1 MPLSLCET
9 GTLSPSSLTPHSASG
24 LLIQLCDDL
33 ERGSHTTGLC
43 NWPHHSAR
51 PPALR
56 TLSGLPSFSRPGRRP
71 CVARACGRVT
81 LPMWTKYVAG
91 SAHPCGPSTWP
102 GQCSPVDQARGQ
114 VGVPVWTECVAGS
127 ASLCGLA
134 VFARPFT
141 QQHSLGGRPLSPP
154 VTCASRN
161 PGREH
166 SRTRCFQSLRT
177 FTQRGTVGLGAIL
190 PTDFHRRRTGPG
202 PRKALGTPRSLE
214 DRGQAPNPGAV
225 LLLRTLTL
233 PEIGNTDVT
242 VSRQSQT
249 RL

>member
-102 GQCSPVDQARGQ
+102 GHSPRVNRARGQ
-114 VGVPVWTECVAGS
+114 VTLPVWTEHVARSASPCGPSTCPGHSPVWPERVAGS
-127 ASLCGLA
+127 
-134 VFARPFT
+134 
-141 QQHSLGGRPLSPP
+141 LSPCGP
-154 VTCASRN
+154 STW
-161 PGREH
+161 PGH
-166 SRTRCFQSLRT
+166 SPRVDRV
-177 FTQRGTVGLGAIL
+177 RGWV
-190 PTDFHRRRTGPG
+190 
-202 PRKALGTPRSLE
+202 
-214 DRGQAPNPGAV
+214 
-225 LLLRTLTL
+225 TL
-233 PEIGNTDVT
+233 PVWTESVAGS
-242 VSRQSQT
+242 VSPCGPST
-249 RL
+249 CLGHSPCVD